1 MLSYMLQEALNLEQD
16 FIKWELTSIIQ
27 KLSQINTF

>member
-1 MLSYMLQEALNLEQD
+1 MLQEALNLEQD

-27 KLSQINTF
+27 KLSQIITF